1 MDAAPWNWNHGDVC
15 MDPTKTIKQLG
26 LENIVQEEVYTNKEN
41 QNIIYKTV
49 IKQTEQKLDNEYQ
62 NEFDDELKFWK
73 QGLSSNKTQE
83 V

>member
-1 MDAAPWNWNHGDVC
+1 M
-15 MDPTKTIKQLG
+15 
-26 LENIVQEEVYTNKEN
+26 QEEVYTNKEN

-73 QGLSSNKTQE
+73 QGLASDKTQE